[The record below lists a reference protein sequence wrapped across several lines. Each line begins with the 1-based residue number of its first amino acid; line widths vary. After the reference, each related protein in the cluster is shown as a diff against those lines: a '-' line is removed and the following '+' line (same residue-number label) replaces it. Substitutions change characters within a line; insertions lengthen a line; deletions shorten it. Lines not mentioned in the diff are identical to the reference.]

1 MNAVENDS
9 RIANEQFARLGTP
22 RLAYIKTV
30 IVDGEGRYEVH
41 GADGQVLA
49 VMDDRDI
56 AIATVKQHD
65 MVPMS
70 VH

>member
-1 MNAVENDS
+1 MDAVENNN
-9 RIANEQFARLGTP
+9 RIADEQFARLGMP
-22 RLAYIKTV
+22 RLAYIKAI

-41 GADGQVLA
+41 GANGEVLA